1 MKWVAWY
8 YKPLIPGRKVL
19 IVYNRDLWKPPLVA
33 GMEPIDCE
41 VLGDSDAPL
50 YGPSL

>member
-8 YKPLIPGRKVL
+8 YPPLIPGRKVL
-19 IVYNRDLWKPPLVA
+19 IVYNRDLYHPPLVA

-41 VLGDSDAPL
+41 VIEIP
-50 YGPSL
+50 